1 MPGKIIKGLQSA
13 GVSNPLILLD
23 EIDKMSSDIKGDP
36 TSAMLE
42 VLDPEQNTKFQ
53 DNYIEHEYDL
63 SKVLFIA
70 TANYYENIPA
80 PLLDRVEIIEA

>member
-1 MPGKIIKGLQSA
+1 
-13 GVSNPLILLD
+13 
-23 EIDKMSSDIKGDP
+23 DIKGDP

-80 PLLDRVEIIEA
+80 PLLDRVEIIELNSYTINEKIKIAKEHLVEIV